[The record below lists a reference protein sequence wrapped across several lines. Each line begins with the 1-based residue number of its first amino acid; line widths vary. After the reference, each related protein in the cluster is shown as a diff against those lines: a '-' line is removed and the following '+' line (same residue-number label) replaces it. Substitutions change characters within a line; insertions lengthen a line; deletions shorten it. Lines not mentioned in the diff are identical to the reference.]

1 MVALF
6 YAERKD
12 RMNQRSMNRL
22 TIKDGKILLDDLRI
36 NNVQELHI
44 TFARGGR
51 ARVTIE
57 LDVYCPD
64 DVSLREFPKSIG
76 TATIRR
82 DSIEIVKLGEE
93 ET

>member
-1 MVALF
+1 MN
-6 YAERKD
+6 ERSK
-12 RMNQRSMNRL
+12 NRL
-22 TIKDGKILLDDLRI
+22 TIKDGKILLEDLRI

-44 TFARGGR
+44 TFTRGGQ

-64 DVSLREFPKSIG
+64 DVSLREFPNSIG

-82 DSIEIVKLGEE
+82 DRPEIDIVKLGEE
-93 ET
+93 

>member
-1 MVALF
+1 MN
-6 YAERKD
+6 ERSK
-12 RMNQRSMNRL
+12 NRL
-22 TIKDGKILLDDLRI
+22 AIKDGKILLDDLRI
-36 NNVQELHI
+36 NDVQELHI
-44 TFARGGR
+44 TFMRGGQ

-82 DSIEIVKLGEE
+82 DSIQIVKLGEE